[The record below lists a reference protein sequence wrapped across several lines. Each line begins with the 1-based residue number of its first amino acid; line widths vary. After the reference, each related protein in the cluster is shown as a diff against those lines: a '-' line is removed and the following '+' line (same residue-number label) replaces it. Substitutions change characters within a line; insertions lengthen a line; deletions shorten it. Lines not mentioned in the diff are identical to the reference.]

1 MPACTPPAALALRLG
16 RATADR
22 APESP
27 RRAAAICLT
36 RRSAP
41 AALLYVCAVYV
52 LCVRCVCASHARYRG
67 PATLLLLQGL
77 DLLCASGSAAAA
89 ATASEASQRGGLAA
103 RMAAALLSSL
113 RAAPPSLL
121 VVGAARRP
129 RALPAGLRAHGGFET
144 LMELPPPSAAQR
156 RQLLHRLLGQ
166 LGAAA
171 PPPGVAAGVEGA
183 AVAVAA
189 AGAAQLVEHLVGRTG
204 GFTPGDLR
212 ALLRA
217 ATTRAALRRTGAGAA
232 DASGG
237 GVPCWDDCA
246 KALQHAAP
254 SARGDFGDPLPLTS
268 WSDVGGYAAQR
279 ARLQRLVEW
288 PQAQGGHSRRLGVE
302 PPSGALLY
310 GPSGNG
316 KSLLVH
322 ALASSCGCTV
332 LSAKGSQLFGEYV
345 GDAEASIRALF
356 QQARE
361 AAPAIVFID
370 EIDALGA
377 KRGAASD
384 GGDGAVAERA
394 LSTLLNEVDGVGREG
409 ARGEGA
415 GEAARSFVF
424 LLGCSS
430 RPEMIDA
437 ALLRPGRMEQ
447 LIYVPPPDAAHRR
460 AVLAVHAAGLPLA
473 APLRLDDLTDELAAR
488 TERFSCAALAA
499 LVREAALRSLARHMP
514 GMGAGDLGGDLGDG
528 WDSAAS
534 EEDEIGMGPPK
545 AAEGAA
551 GAEGATGAEGAEG
564 QGHGRQPP
572 PGGETAAVVTP
583 SDFEE
588 ALRFVR
594 KQVLPRPEFDAV
606 VACYAQFAGLQLVD
620 GRFGE

>member
-166 LGAAA
+166 LGTAAPAGAAA
-171 PPPGVAAGVEGA
+171 GTEGA
-183 AVAVAA
+183 AVAVDAA
-189 AGAAQLVEHLVGRTG
+189 AGAAQLVEDLVGRTG

-217 ATTRAALRRTGAGAA
+217 AATRAALRRTGAGAA
-232 DASGG
+232 DAAEGG

-254 SARGDFGDPLPLTS
+254 SARGDFGDPLPLTR

-377 KRGAASD
+377 KRDCEAVLEEDPGHLKCRFRRAQALVDLGSVEDACVVFVELARVPALQRDARRALRAARATLKAHRDAERELYRGVIRPKPAPQGPRPEKPRREALERTVVASLGLQRAAGRAASD
-384 GGDGAVAERA
+384 
-394 LSTLLNEVDGVGREG
+394 S
-409 ARGEGA
+409 
-415 GEAARSFVF
+415 
-424 LLGCSS
+424 
-430 RPEMIDA
+430 
-437 ALLRPGRMEQ
+437 
-447 LIYVPPPDAAHRR
+447 Y
-460 AVLAVHAAGLPLA
+460 
-473 APLRLDDLTDELAAR
+473 
-488 TERFSCAALAA
+488 
-499 LVREAALRSLARHMP
+499 
-514 GMGAGDLGGDLGDG
+514 
-528 WDSAAS
+528 
-534 EEDEIGMGPPK
+534 
-545 AAEGAA
+545 
-551 GAEGATGAEGAEG
+551 
-564 QGHGRQPP
+564 
-572 PGGETAAVVTP
+572 
-583 SDFEE
+583 
-588 ALRFVR
+588 
-594 KQVLPRPEFDAV
+594 
-606 VACYAQFAGLQLVD
+606 
-620 GRFGE
+620 

>member
-1 MPACTPPAALALRLG
+1 MR
-16 RATADR
+16 
-22 APESP
+22 
-27 RRAAAICLT
+27 
-36 RRSAP
+36 
-41 AALLYVCAVYV
+41 
-52 LCVRCVCASHARYRG
+52 CVRASRARCRG

-166 LGAAA
+166 LGTAAPAGAAA
-171 PPPGVAAGVEGA
+171 GTEGA
-183 AVAVAA
+183 AVAVDAA
-189 AGAAQLVEHLVGRTG
+189 AGAAQLVEDLVGRTG

-217 ATTRAALRRTGAGAA
+217 AATRAALRRTGAGAA
-232 DASGG
+232 DAAEGG

-254 SARGDFGDPLPLTS
+254 SARGDFGDPLPLTR

-394 LSTLLNEVDGVGREG
+394 LSTLLNEADGVGREG

-499 LVREAALRSLARHMP
+499 LVREAALRALARHMP

-534 EEDEIGMGPPK
+534 EEDETDMQPPE
-545 AAEGAA
+545 AAEGAAGVEGAA
-551 GAEGATGAEGAEG
+551 GAEGAER
-564 QGHGRQPP
+564 GRQPP
-572 PGGETAAVVTP
+572 PGSETTPVVTP

-594 KQVLPRPEFDAV
+594 KQVPPRPEFDAI

-620 GRFGE
+620 GSFGE